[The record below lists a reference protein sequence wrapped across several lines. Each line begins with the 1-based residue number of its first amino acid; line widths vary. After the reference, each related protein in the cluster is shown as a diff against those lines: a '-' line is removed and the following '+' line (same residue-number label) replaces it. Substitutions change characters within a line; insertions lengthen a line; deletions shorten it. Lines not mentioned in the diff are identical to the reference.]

1 MVLRLHQGERM
12 TINHVISNVALLAVI
27 ATVASHDAMGA
38 IRAGNKSRTYAESY
52 NQLNE
57 ISTPRV
63 SANGNV
69 VSANNTTSNDTTS
82 ADVSNLPIRVANAG
96 LADRIVRG
104 DTSAGVTIDDL
115 SRCSM
120 VYPGGEFAWDKPTAG
135 VGRGG
140 SPTCVAVVEMRAV
153 GAAAD
158 GSDLVLARANVAS
171 GSSVRCNISE
181 FPEIDYTSA
190 ISDFVF
196 PADNPPTMDDVV
208 KVLNQEQKQNAGLKI
223 AAGALIGALGGNIA
237 GKNDVGK
244 DGLLGTDK
252 GKVQGSII
260 GGLSGAA
267 IAAGGTYGGKVGGDV
282 IMSTGINAAAG
293 GIIGNVLASGDSVLR
308 IEDCE
313 LEDGVNSTC
322 LWGYVMDSKSINDE
336 EDKGKFEF
344 YFNVTDGETTYK
356 CNLDTKK
363 CTSVNLVNI
372 RLDAYPDK
380 DIHEAAITKFNLIFD
395 NDANQYQLITV
406 ANGDLQMVA
415 KGTAG
420 GDTKDDSIYAKIV
433 SGGYMGR
440 QYPAMISGV
449 KDSTFGYK
457 SSDWSNLRKKLV
469 SEGKKPVGRGVNGKQ
484 SSTSKSYSIENFY
497 PIYRS
502 AEDGGIVDFG
512 NKARLKAT
520 VTGAGVGGALGAFSG
535 YQGAQ
540 SDINDRW
547 LSATREYEDSLTTV
561 YCITGSR
568 YLTQY
573 NDVVTILEMP

>member
-1 MVLRLHQGERM
+1 M
-12 TINHVISNVALLAVI
+12 TINHLISKIAILAVI
-27 ATVASHDAMGA
+27 TGVASHDAMGA
-38 IRAGNKSRTYAESY
+38 IRAGNKSRTYADAY

-57 ISTPRV
+57 MNASPRV
-63 SANGNV
+63 SATGNV
-69 VSANNTTSNDTTS
+69 VSVNNTNAATVTGTSET
-82 ADVSNLPIRVANAG
+82 VSELPIRVANSG
-96 LADRIVRG
+96 LADRIARG
-104 DTSAGVTIDDL
+104 DASVGVTVDDL
-115 SRCSM
+115 SRCGM
-120 VYPGGEFAWDKPTAG
+120 VYPGGEFAWDNPTAG

-140 SPTCVAVVEMRAV
+140 SATCVAVVEMRAV

-208 KVLNQEQKQNAGLKI
+208 KVLNAEQKQNAGFKI
-223 AAGALIGALGGNIA
+223 AASAVVGALGGNIA

-252 GKVQGSII
+252 GKVQGSLI
-260 GGLSGAA
+260 GALAGAA
-267 IAAGGTYGGKVGGDV
+267 IGAGNAYGGKVGGDV
-282 IMSTGINAAAG
+282 IMSTGVNAAAA
-293 GIIGNVLASGDSVLR
+293 GIMGNVLAAGDSVLR

-313 LEDGVNSTC
+313 LDGGIQSTC
-322 LWGYVMDSKSINDE
+322 LWGYVMDSKQIEKDAFN
-336 EDKGKFEF
+336 F
-344 YFNVTDGETTYK
+344 YFNITDGETTYK
-356 CNLDTKK
+356 CDTSTKK
-363 CTSVNLVNI
+363 CTTVSLVKI
-372 RLDAYPDK
+372 RLAAYPDK
-380 DIHEAAITKFNLIFD
+380 DIQEVAATGFSKIYDENEQL
-395 NDANQYQLITV
+395 YQLFTV
-406 ANGDLQMVA
+406 NGELQIHA
-415 KGTAG
+415 KGSNI
-420 GDTKDDSIYAKIV
+420 GDKKDDSNYVKIADA
-433 SGGYMGR
+433 GYMGK
-440 QYPAMISGV
+440 QYPAMIPGV

-457 SSDWSNLRKKLV
+457 SSDWSKLRSKLSDKSV
-469 SEGKKPVGRGVNGKQ
+469 VARGVNGKQ
-484 SSTSKSYSIENFY
+484 TTSSKSYTIDNFY
-497 PIYRS
+497 PVYRS

-547 LSATREYEDSLTTV
+547 LSATREYEDSLSTV

-568 YLTQY
+568 YLTRY
-573 NDVVTILEMP
+573 NDTVTILEMP

>member
-1 MVLRLHQGERM
+1 M
-12 TINHVISNVALLAVI
+12 TINHVISNFAVLAVI
-27 ATVASHDAMGA
+27 AGAASHDAMGA
-38 IRAGNKSRTYAESY
+38 IRAGNKSRSYADAY

-63 SANGNV
+63 SVSGNV
-69 VSANNTTSNDTTS
+69 ASANNTTTNDTTS

-96 LADRIVRG
+96 LADRIARG
-104 DTSAGVTIDDL
+104 DASAGVTIDDL
-115 SRCSM
+115 SRCGM

-153 GAAAD
+153 GAATD

-208 KVLNQEQKQNAGLKI
+208 KVLNAEQKQNAGLKI
-223 AAGALIGALGGNIA
+223 AAGAVIGAIGGNIA

-260 GGLSGAA
+260 GALSGAA
-267 IAAGGTYGGKVGGDV
+267 ITAGGAFGGKVGGDV
-282 IMSTGINAAAG
+282 IMSTGVNAAAG

-313 LEDGVNSTC
+313 IEHRKTTC
-322 LWGYVMDSKSINDE
+322 LWGYVMDSTPIDTANNTI
-336 EDKGKFEF
+336 
-344 YFNVTDGETTYK
+344 YFNITDGETAYVCDARSNNCK
-356 CNLDTKK
+356 
-363 CTSVNLVNI
+363 VANLVNI
-372 RLDAYPDK
+372 RLTAYPDK
-380 DIHEAAITKFNLIFD
+380 DIHEASATRFNLIVEDTAKQF
-395 NDANQYQLITV
+395 QLTT
-406 ANGDLQMVA
+406 AADGTLQMEPSGA
-415 KGTAG
+415 ASGTK
-420 GDTKDDSIYAKIV
+420 KDDSIYAQVV
-433 SGGYMGR
+433 SAGNMGK
-440 QYPAMISGV
+440 QYPAMIPDV
-449 KDSTFGYK
+449 KDSTFGLK
-457 SSDWSNLRKKLV
+457 SSDWSNLRKKLI
-469 SEGKKPVGRGVNGKQ
+469 SSNKTPVGRGVNGKQ
-484 SSTSKSYSIENFY
+484 TAGSKSYTVENFY

-520 VTGAGVGGALGAFSG
+520 MTGAGVGGALGAFSG

-540 SDINDRW
+540 SDISDRW
-547 LSATREYEDSLTTV
+547 LSATREYEDSLTRV